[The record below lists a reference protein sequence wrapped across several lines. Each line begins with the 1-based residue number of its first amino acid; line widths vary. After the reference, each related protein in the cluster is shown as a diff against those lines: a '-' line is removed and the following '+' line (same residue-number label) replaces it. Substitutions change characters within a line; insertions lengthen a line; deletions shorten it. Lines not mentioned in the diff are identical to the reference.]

1 MHFKLCSIDPI
12 FFIQFTKLRKK
23 LFCLKMTFQLE
34 NECRD
39 KSNIHVIE
47 AQAMLKHTTYEKVSK
62 IR

>member
-23 LFCLKMTFQLE
+23 LFCLKMTFQME
-34 NECRD
+34 NEC
-39 KSNIHVIE
+39 NLLLIE
-47 AQAMLKHTTYEKVSK
+47 AQAMLKHTTYEKASK